1 MSYDFDRFEDALRT
15 RASQFCAPVD
25 GNTNNYV
32 AGYLMSMMKE
42 FYETSPSARERI
54 DNSICFIEDMIRNDT
69 VYTHS
74 EDELVAALDNS
85 L

>member
-32 AGYLMSMMKE
+32 AGYLMSLVKE
-42 FYETSPSARERI
+42 FYETNPAAARRI
-54 DNSICFIEDMIRNDT
+54 HDSLEFLENQIRNET
-69 VYTHS
+69 IQRFS
-74 EDELVAALDNS
+74 EEEMAALDNS

>member
-15 RASQFCAPVD
+15 RASQFCMPVD

-32 AGYLMSMMKE
+32 AGYLMSLVKE
-42 FYETSPSARERI
+42 FYETNPAAARRI
-54 DNSICFIEDMIRNDT
+54 HDSLEFLENQIRNET
-69 VYTHS
+69 IQRFS
-74 EDELVAALDNS
+74 EEEMAALDNS

>member
-32 AGYLMSMMKE
+32 AGYLMSLGKE
-42 FYETSPSARERI
+42 FYETNPKAAERI
-54 DNSICFIEDMIRNDT
+54 NDSLRFLEDQIRNET
-69 VYTHS
+69 IQRFS
-74 EDELVAALDNS
+74 EEEMAALDNS

>member
-15 RASQFCAPVD
+15 RASQFCAPID

-32 AGYLMSMMKE
+32 AGYLMSLVKE
-42 FYETSPSARERI
+42 FYETNPAAAKRI
-54 DNSICFIEDMIRNDT
+54 HDSLEFLEEQIRKDT
-69 VYTHS
+69 IQKFS
-74 EDELVAALDNS
+74 EAEVAALDNI

>member
-32 AGYLMSMMKE
+32 AGYLMSLVKG
-42 FYETSPSARERI
+42 FYETNESARERI
-54 DNSICFIEDMIRNDT
+54 HNSLEFLENQIRNET
-69 VYTHS
+69 IQRFS
-74 EDELVAALDNS
+74 EEEMAALDNS

>member
-1 MSYDFDRFEDALRT
+1 MSYNFDRFEDALRT

-54 DNSICFIEDMIRNDT
+54 HNSLEFLEGQIRNET
-69 VYTHS
+69 IQRFS
-74 EDELVAALDNS
+74 EEEMAALDNS

>member
-42 FYETSPSARERI
+42 FYETNESARERI
-54 DNSICFIEDMIRNDT
+54 HNSLEFLENQIRNET
-69 VYTHS
+69 IQRFS
-74 EDELVAALDNS
+74 EEEMAALDNS

>member
-32 AGYLMSMMKE
+32 AGYLLSLVKE
-42 FYETSPSARERI
+42 FYETNESARERI
-54 DNSICFIEDMIRNDT
+54 HNSLEFLENQIRNET
-69 VYTHS
+69 IQRFS
-74 EDELVAALDNS
+74 EEEMAALDNS

>member
-42 FYETSPSARERI
+42 FYETNPKAAERI
-54 DNSICFIEDMIRNDT
+54 NDSLRFLEDQIRSDT
-69 VYTHS
+69 TYRYS
-74 EDELVAALDNS
+74 EEEIAALDNS